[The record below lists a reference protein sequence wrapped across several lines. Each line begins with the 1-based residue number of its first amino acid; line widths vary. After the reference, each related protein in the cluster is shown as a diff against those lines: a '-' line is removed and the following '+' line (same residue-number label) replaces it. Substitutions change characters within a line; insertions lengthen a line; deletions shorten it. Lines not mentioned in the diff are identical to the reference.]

1 MNTKHNT
8 AHIANDPLS
17 AAWVSRLR
25 ADVRTYALS
34 HLPKPMVPTHFVVL
48 PDLPELPNGKVD
60 RANLPALQQQV
71 DAGADHV
78 AARSELEGQIAR
90 IWEEV
95 LGVKNVGVERS
106 FFTIGG
112 DSLTLLQVASRI
124 AEVCQVRLDLASA
137 LEQPT
142 VAHFS
147 RLVAAAAPSPVGARA
162 KGAPRQAAPALAR
175 ASPAAP
181 AVNVRG
187 ISPEEMLL
195 EATLPDDVVPQPNV
209 WPAAHGN
216 FRTILVTSGTGYTGA
231 FLLREL
237 LDRSTAT
244 LCVLARAED
253 SVAAAARVL
262 ANLEAYG
269 LRQLGDADRI
279 EGVAGDL
286 AKPYLGLEREIYQ
299 DLAERVELI
308 FHNAADT
315 RLTETFAQLK
325 PVNILGSVEVLRL
338 ACRARIKPVHYFCS
352 IAVYPRRA
360 GESVEREAE
369 LMETE
374 DISGGYRQTEWVA
387 DKLMHQARARGVPA
401 YVYRLGVVTG
411 SSKNGVCTT
420 RTFFN
425 NMIKSSIQLGAA
437 MIYDIPL
444 EMVPVDYASAA
455 VAHIALRS
463 SVSPSTFNLTSARSA
478 SLNEVFD
485 MIVAYG
491 YPLDRLEYEEWYERL
506 LAAVDRGEEN
516 QMARY
521 LPLLGKGSPADEIG
535 YPGSKPTFDNTNL
548 RRALEGSGIECPD
561 VMLEVFRRYLDYF
574 VSAGFLQTPEE
585 VAKAHARHEA
595 AERDGGSAGSGS
607 AGVEVIHAQ

>member
-1 MNTKHNT
+1 MNTKPNI

-25 ADVRTYALS
+25 ADVRMYALS
-34 HLPKPMVPTHFVVL
+34 HLPRPMVPTHFVVL

-78 AARSELEGQIAR
+78 VARTDVERQIAK
-90 IWEEV
+90 IWEDV
-95 LGVKNVGVERS
+95 LGVKNVGVESS
-106 FFTIGG
+106 FFSVGG
-112 DSLTLLQVASRI
+112 DSLSLLQVSSRI
-124 AEVCQVRLDLASA
+124 AEVCQVRLDVASA

-142 VAHFS
+142 VAHFA
-147 RLVAAAAPSPVGARA
+147 RLVTAAARDRRETAPVREVA
-162 KGAPRQAAPALAR
+162 
-175 ASPAAP
+175 PAAP
-181 AVNVRG
+181 VAPAPPSLRG
-187 ISPEEMLL
+187 ISAEEMLR
-195 EATLPDDVVPQPNV
+195 EAVLPDDIAPEPNA
-209 WPAAHGN
+209 WPAGKAH
-216 FRTILVTSGTGYTGA
+216 FRTVLVTQGTGYAGA

-237 LDRSTAT
+237 IDRSTAT

-253 SVAAAARVL
+253 SVVAAARVL
-262 ANLEAYG
+262 AGLEEYG
-269 LRQLGDADRI
+269 LLQLGDAERI

-286 AKPYLGLEREIYQ
+286 SKPYLGMEREVYQ

-315 RLTETFAQLK
+315 KLTEPFAKLK
-325 PVNILGSVEVLRL
+325 PVNILGSIEVLRL
-338 ACRARIKPVHYFCS
+338 ACRARIKPVHYFSS

-369 LMETE
+369 LMET
-374 DISGGYRQTEWVA
+374 DDVSGGYRQTEWVA
-387 DKLMHQARARGVPA
+387 DKLMHQARARGVPT
-401 YVYRLGVVTG
+401 YVYRSGVVTG
-411 SSKNGVCTT
+411 SSKNGVSTT

-437 MIYDIPL
+437 MNYDIPL
-444 EMVPVDYASAA
+444 EMVPVDYVSAA

-463 SVSPSTFNLTSARSA
+463 GAPPSTFNLTSARRA
-478 SLNEVFD
+478 SMNEVLD

-491 YPLDRLEYEEWYERL
+491 YPLDRLAYDEWYERL
-506 LAAVDRGEEN
+506 LAAVERGEEN

-521 LPLLGKGSPADEIG
+521 LTLLGKDRPADEIG

-548 RRALEGSGIECPD
+548 CRALEGSGIKCPD
-561 VMLEVFRRYLDYF
+561 VTLELFRRYLDYF
-574 VSAGFLQTPEE
+574 VSIGFLQAPEE
-585 VAKAHARHEA
+585 VAKAHARREA
-595 AERDGGSAGSGS
+595 AAREGGSAGSGS
-607 AGVEVIHAQ
+607 AVWR

>member
-1 MNTKHNT
+1 MNTKHNPS
-8 AHIANDPLS
+8 HIANDPLS

-60 RANLPALQQQV
+60 RANLPALQKQA
-71 DAGADHV
+71 DGGADHV
-78 AARSELEGQIAR
+78 AARTDLERQIAK

-95 LGVKNVGVERS
+95 LGVKQVGVESS
-106 FFTIGG
+106 FFTVGG
-112 DSLTLLQVASRI
+112 DSLTMLQVASRI

-142 VAHFS
+142 VAHFA
-147 RLVAAAAPSPVGARA
+147 RLVAAATARA
-162 KGAPRQAAPALAR
+162 AMPAIAREKIAPREVAP

-181 AVNVRG
+181 VINVRG
-187 ISPEEMLL
+187 ISTEEMLA
-195 EATLPDDVVPQPNV
+195 EATLPDDVVPEPNA
-209 WPAAHGN
+209 WPAAPGN

-253 SVAAAARVL
+253 SIVAAARVL

-286 AKPYLGLEREIYQ
+286 AKPYLGMEREVYQ
-299 DLAERVELI
+299 DLAERVEVI
-308 FHNAADT
+308 FHNAAEAKWT
-315 RLTETFAQLK
+315 QPFAKLK

-338 ACRARIKPVHYFCS
+338 ACRSRVKPVHYFCS
-352 IAVYPRRA
+352 IAVYPGRL

-369 LMETE
+369 LMET
-374 DISGGYRQTEWVA
+374 DNVIGGYRQTKWVT
-387 DKLMHQARARGVPA
+387 DKLMHQARARGVPT
-401 YVYRLGVVTG
+401 YVYRTGIITG
-411 SSKNGVCTT
+411 SSKNGACTT

-425 NMIKSSIQLGAA
+425 DMIKSSIQLGAA
-437 MIYDIPL
+437 MNYDLQL
-444 EMVPVDYASAA
+444 EMVPVDYAAAA
-455 VAHIALRS
+455 VARIALRPGTP
-463 SVSPSTFNLTSARSA
+463 PSTFNLTGTRSV
-478 SLNEVFD
+478 SMNEVID
-485 MIVAYG
+485 MIVACG
-491 YPLDRLEYEEWYERL
+491 YPLERLEYDEWHERL

-521 LPLLGKGSPADEIG
+521 LVLLGKGRPAEEIG
-535 YPGSKPTFDNTNL
+535 YPGSKPHFENDNV
-548 RRALEGSGIECPD
+548 RRALEGSGLECPD
-561 VMLEVFRRYLDYF
+561 VTLEVFRRYLDYF
-574 VSAGFLQTPEE
+574 VAVGFLPKAAD
-585 VAKAHARHEA
+585 VAKARALREA
-595 AERDGGSAGSGS
+595 SADSS
-607 AGVEVIHAQ
+607 SSTSIEEVSHAQ